1 MKREDRQT
9 EILKIIRSQKI
20 SSITELRSVL
30 AEREINVAMATLSR
44 DLQSLRVGKIM
55 DSETKVR
62 YFAQQSIEKDPSDE
76 LLVEVRDEVTDV
88 IVNDFIVVIRTVPY
102 WTDSISDLID
112 RSDFPEVVS
121 TLAGYDNMWVLTKEN
136 EDATRIANRI
146 RALMG

>member
-121 TLAGYDNMWVLTKEN
+121 TLAGYDNMWVLTKGSQ
-136 EDATRIANRI
+136 DATRFANRI

>member
-136 EDATRIANRI
+136 EDATRFANRI

>member
-121 TLAGYDNMWVLTKEN
+121 TLAGYDNMWVLTKGSQ
-136 EDATRIANRI
+136 DATRFANRI
-146 RALMG
+146 RALMR

>member
-20 SSITELRSVL
+20 SSITELRGVL
-30 AEREINVAMATLSR
+30 VEREINVAMATLSR

-121 TLAGYDNMWVLTKEN
+121 TLAGYDNMWVLTKGN
-136 EDATRIANRI
+136 QDATRFANRI

>member
-121 TLAGYDNMWVLTKEN
+121 TLAGYDNMWVLTKGN
-136 EDATRIANRI
+136 QDATRFANRI

>member
-20 SSITELRSVL
+20 SSITELRGVL

-121 TLAGYDNMWVLTKEN
+121 TLAGYDNMWVLTKGN
-136 EDATRIANRI
+136 QDATRFANRI

>member
-20 SSITELRSVL
+20 SSITELRGVL

-121 TLAGYDNMWVLTKEN
+121 TLAGYDNMCVLTKGN
-136 EDATRIANRI
+136 QDATRFANRI